1 MTVADGSRNGSELDN
16 RLTLW
21 DEALVRANRAT
32 GRVQLIQVVWVYE
45 HPVDMDAVR
54 RFHRNFGYGMAGRR
68 VERSPLPFG
77 RYRWVSALGPAA
89 PLHINTE
96 PLPRDEIGDWADRW
110 AQVPVDPENGPGW
123 QMAVQTFSDGV
134 TAISVVG
141 SHCLGDGV
149 AALLAVGTA
158 ATGANI
164 DIGYPPP
171 LSRRT
176 GRAIAQ
182 DLRDTVRGLPE
193 IGRAARKAV
202 KVLRAGANDG
212 QQAASKPARPP
223 VANPDELVIVPAITA
238 YVDLAEWDARAEA
251 LGGNGYSLLAA
262 ISAKLGERMGRRN
275 PDGNIS
281 MLIAISD
288 RDFESDFRANAMTLV
303 NAKVNPENVTT
314 DLSTTRATLK
324 SALKSAKDQPDEIL
338 ELMPLTPLVPKRL
351 VKKVADMMVGSDD
364 MPVVCSN
371 MGDLPPVLTSVDGT
385 EAEYTSFHGVDQA
398 IPRGELE
405 DGDGQLVLV
414 SGRISGKIIIGIVAY
429 QSGAENS
436 KSRLRELT
444 AQTLAEF
451 DLTGVFV

>member
-1 MTVADGSRNGSELDN
+1 MEFTNGEAVGN
-16 RLTLW
+16 QLTLW

-32 GRVQLIQVVWVYE
+32 GRVQLIKVVWVYE

-89 PLHINTE
+89 ALHINTD
-96 PLPRDEIGDWADRW
+96 PLPREQISDWADQW
-110 AQVPVDPENGPGW
+110 AQVPIDPETGPGW
-123 QMAVQTFSDGV
+123 QMAVQSFSEGV

-158 ATGANI
+158 VAGANI

-176 GRAIAQ
+176 GRAIAA
-182 DLRDTVRGLPE
+182 DLRETIRGLPE

-202 KVLRAGANDG
+202 KVLRAGGEEA
-212 QQAASKPARPP
+212 AASPKPARPP
-223 VANPDELVIVPAITA
+223 VANPDELVIVPAITT
-238 YVDLAEWDARAEA
+238 YVDLAEWDARAAA

-275 PDGNIS
+275 ADGNVS
-281 MLIAISD
+281 LLIAISD
-288 RDFESDFRANAMTLV
+288 RTAETDVRANAMTLV
-303 NAKVNPENVTT
+303 NAKVDPTEVTK
-314 DLSTTRATLK
+314 DLSVTRTTLR

-338 ELMPLTPLVPKRL
+338 ELMPLVPLVPKRL
-351 VKKVADMMVGSDD
+351 VKKVADMMIASDD

-385 EAEYTSFHGVDQA
+385 EAEYTSFYGVDQA
-398 IPRGELE
+398 TPRGELE
-405 DGDGQLVLV
+405 QGDGQLVVV

-429 QSGAENS
+429 QSGAENT
-436 KSRLRELT
+436 KTRLREMT
-444 AQTLAEF
+444 ADTLAEF

>member
-1 MTVADGSRNGSELDN
+1 MGNQ
-16 RLTLW
+16 LTLW

-32 GRVQLIQVVWVYE
+32 GRVQLIKVVWVYE

-89 PLHINTE
+89 ALHINTD
-96 PLPRDEIGDWADRW
+96 PLPREQISDWADQW
-110 AQVPVDPENGPGW
+110 AQVPIDPETGPGW
-123 QMAVQTFSDGV
+123 QMAVQSFSEGV

-158 ATGANI
+158 VAGANI

-176 GRAIAQ
+176 GRAIAA
-182 DLRDTVRGLPE
+182 DLRETIRGLPE

-202 KVLRAGANDG
+202 KVLRAGGEEA
-212 QQAASKPARPP
+212 AASPKPARPP
-223 VANPDELVIVPAITA
+223 VANPDELVIVPAITT
-238 YVDLAEWDARAEA
+238 YVDLAEWDARAAA

-275 PDGNIS
+275 ADGNVS
-281 MLIAISD
+281 LLIAISD
-288 RDFESDFRANAMTLV
+288 RTAETDVRANAMTLV
-303 NAKVNPENVTT
+303 NAKVDPTEVTK
-314 DLSTTRATLK
+314 DLSVTRTTLR

-338 ELMPLTPLVPKRL
+338 ELMPLVPLVPKRL
-351 VKKVADMMVGSDD
+351 VKKVADMMIASDD

-385 EAEYTSFHGVDQA
+385 EAEYTSFYGVDQA
-398 IPRGELE
+398 TPRGELE
-405 DGDGQLVLV
+405 QGDGQLVVV

-429 QSGAENS
+429 QSGAENT
-436 KSRLRELT
+436 KTRLREMT
-444 AQTLAEF
+444 ADTLAEF

>member
-1 MTVADGSRNGSELDN
+1 MEFTNGTAEGN

-89 PLHINTE
+89 PLRVNTD
-96 PLPRDEIGDWADRW
+96 PLPREQISDWAEQW
-110 AQVPVDPENGPGW
+110 AQVPIDPENGPGW
-123 QMAVQTFSDGV
+123 QMAVQAFTEGV

-158 ATGANI
+158 VAGANI

-171 LSRRT
+171 LSRPT
-176 GRAIAQ
+176 ARAIAA
-182 DLRDTVRGLPE
+182 DLRETIRGLPE

-202 KVLRAGANDG
+202 TVLRAGG
-212 QQAASKPARPP
+212 QQAAANPKPARPP
-223 VANPDELVIVPAITA
+223 VANPDELVIVPAITT
-238 YVDLAEWDARAEA
+238 YVDLAEWDARAAA
-251 LGGNGYSLLAA
+251 LGGNGYSMLAA
-262 ISAKLGERMGRRN
+262 VSAKLGERMGRRN
-275 PDGNIS
+275 PDGNVS
-281 MLIAISD
+281 LLIAISD
-288 RDFESDFRANAMTLV
+288 RTSETDIRANAMTLV
-303 NAKVNPENVTT
+303 NAKVDPSNVTT
-314 DLSTTRATLK
+314 DLSGTRAILRN
-324 SALKSAKDQPDEIL
+324 ALKSAKDQPDEIL

-351 VKKVADMMVGSDD
+351 VKKVADMMIASDD

-371 MGDLPPVLTSVDGT
+371 MGDLPPMLTSVDGT
-385 EAEYTSFHGVDQA
+385 EAEYTSFYGVDQA
-398 IPRGELE
+398 TPRAELE
-405 DGDGQLVLV
+405 HGDGQLVVV

-436 KSRLRELT
+436 KTRLREL
-444 AQTLAEF
+444 AAETLAEF

>member
-1 MTVADGSRNGSELDN
+1 MEFTNGDAVGN

-32 GRVQLIQVVWVYE
+32 GRVQLIKVVWVYE

-54 RFHRNFGYGMAGRR
+54 QFHRNFGYGMAGRR

-89 PLHINTE
+89 PLHINTD
-96 PLPRDEIGDWADRW
+96 PLPREQISDWADQW
-110 AQVPVDPENGPGW
+110 AQVPIDPETGPGW
-123 QMAVQTFSDGV
+123 QMAVQSFTEGV

-158 ATGANI
+158 VAGANI

-176 GRAIAQ
+176 GRAIAA
-182 DLRDTVRGLPE
+182 DLRETVRGLPE

-202 KVLRAGANDG
+202 KVLRAGG
-212 QQAASKPARPP
+212 QDAAATPKPVRPP
-223 VANPDELVIVPAITA
+223 VANPDERVIVPAITT
-238 YVDLAEWDARAEA
+238 YVDLAEWDARAAA

-275 PDGNIS
+275 PDGNVS
-281 MLIAISD
+281 LLIAISD
-288 RDFESDFRANAMTLV
+288 RTSETDVRANAMTLV
-303 NAKVNPENVTT
+303 NAKVDPTDVTK
-314 DLSTTRATLK
+314 DLSATRVILRN
-324 SALKSAKDQPDEIL
+324 ALKSAKDQPDEIL

-351 VKKVADMMVGSDD
+351 VKKVADMMIASDD

-385 EAEYTSFHGVDQA
+385 EAEYTSFYGIDQA
-398 IPRGELE
+398 TPRGELE
-405 DGDGQLVLV
+405 QGDGQLVVV

-429 QSGAENS
+429 QSGAENT
-436 KSRLRELT
+436 KTRLRELT
-444 AQTLAEF
+444 AETLAEF

>member
-1 MTVADGSRNGSELDN
+1 LEFTNGDAVGN
-16 RLTLW
+16 QLTLW

-32 GRVQLIQVVWVYE
+32 GRVQLIKVVWVYE

-89 PLHINTE
+89 PLHINTD
-96 PLPRDEIGDWADRW
+96 PLPREQISDWADQW
-110 AQVPVDPENGPGW
+110 AQVPIDPETGPGW
-123 QMAVQTFSDGV
+123 QMAVQSFTEGV

-158 ATGANI
+158 VAGANI

-176 GRAIAQ
+176 GRAVAA
-182 DLRDTVRGLPE
+182 DLRQTIRGLPE

-202 KVLRAGANDG
+202 KVLRAGG
-212 QQAASKPARPP
+212 EEAAVAAKPARPP
-223 VANPDELVIVPAITA
+223 VGNPDELVIVPAITT
-238 YVDLAEWDARAEA
+238 YVDLAEWDARAAA

-275 PDGNIS
+275 PDGNVS
-281 MLIAISD
+281 LLIAISD
-288 RDFESDFRANAMTLV
+288 RTSETDIRANAMTLV
-303 NAKVNPENVTT
+303 NAKVDPAEVTD
-314 DLSTTRATLK
+314 DLSATRTILRN
-324 SALKSAKDQPDEIL
+324 ALKSAKDQPDEIL
-338 ELMPLTPLVPKRL
+338 ELMPLVPLVPKRL
-351 VKKVADMMVGSDD
+351 VKKVADMMIASDD

-385 EAEYTSFHGVDQA
+385 EAEYTSFYGVDQA
-398 IPRGELE
+398 TPRGELE
-405 DGDGQLVLV
+405 QGDGQLVVV

-429 QSGAENS
+429 QSGAENT
-436 KSRLRELT
+436 KTRLRELT
-444 AQTLAEF
+444 AETLAEF

>member
-1 MTVADGSRNGSELDN
+1 LIFTNGTAVGN
-16 RLTLW
+16 QLTLW

-45 HPVDMDAVR
+45 HPVDMDVVR
-54 RFHRNFGYGMAGRR
+54 QFHRNFGYGMAGRR

-89 PLHINTE
+89 PLQINTE
-96 PLPRDEIGDWADRW
+96 PLPRGQISDWADAW
-110 AQVPVDPENGPGW
+110 AQVPIDPENGPGW
-123 QMAVQTFSDGV
+123 QMAVQSFSDGV

-158 ATGANI
+158 VAGANI

-171 LSRRT
+171 LSRRPA
-176 GRAIAQ
+176 RAIAA

-193 IGRAARKAV
+193 ILRAGRKAV
-202 KVLRAGANDG
+202 KVLRGGEEN
-212 QQAASKPARPP
+212 AAQPAKPVRPP
-223 VANPDELVIVPAITA
+223 VANPEELVIVPAITT
-238 YVDLAEWDARAEA
+238 YVDLAEWDVRAEA
-251 LGGNGYSLLAA
+251 LGGNGYSMLAG

-275 PDGNIS
+275 ADGNIS
-281 MLIAISD
+281 LLIAISD
-288 RDFESDFRANAMTLV
+288 RTAETDVRANAMTLV
-303 NAKVNPENVTT
+303 NVKVDPTDLT
-314 DLSTTRATLK
+314 KDLSTTRSILRN
-324 SALKSAKDQPDEIL
+324 ALKSAKDQPDEIL

-385 EAEYTSFHGVDQA
+385 EAEYTAFYGVDQA
-398 IPRGELE
+398 TPRGELE
-405 DGDGQLVLV
+405 HGDGQLVVV

-436 KSRLRELT
+436 KARLRELT
-444 AQTLAEF
+444 AETLAEF

>member
-1 MTVADGSRNGSELDN
+1 MQFTNGDAVGN

-32 GRVQLIQVVWVYE
+32 GRVQLIKCLWVYE

-54 RFHRNFGYGMAGRR
+54 RFHRNFGYGCAGRR

-89 PLHINTE
+89 PLYVNTD
-96 PLPRDEIGDWADRW
+96 PLPREQISDWADQW
-110 AQVPVDPENGPGW
+110 AQVPIDPETGPGW
-123 QMAVQTFSDGV
+123 QMAVQSFSDGV
-134 TAISVVG
+134 TAICLVG

-158 ATGANI
+158 AAGANI

-176 GRAIAQ
+176 GRAIAA
-182 DLRDTVRGLPE
+182 DLRETIRGLPE

-202 KVLRAGANDG
+202 KVLRAGD
-212 QQAASKPARPP
+212 QQAATNPKPVRPP
-223 VANPDELVIVPAITA
+223 VADPDELVIVPAITT

-262 ISAKLGERMGRRN
+262 VSAKLGERMGRRN
-275 PDGNIS
+275 PDGNVS
-281 MLIAISD
+281 LLIAISD
-288 RDFESDFRANAMTLV
+288 RTSETDVRANAMTLV
-303 NAKVNPENVTT
+303 NAKVDPTDVTK
-314 DLSTTRATLK
+314 DLSATRSILRT
-324 SALKSAKDQPDEIL
+324 ALKSAKDQPDEIL

-351 VKKVADMMVGSDD
+351 VKKVADMMIASDD

-385 EAEYTSFHGVDQA
+385 EAEYTSFYGVDQA
-398 IPRGELE
+398 TPRGELE
-405 DGDGQLVLV
+405 HSDGQLVVV

-429 QSGAENS
+429 QSGAENT
-436 KSRLRELT
+436 KTRLRELT
-444 AQTLAEF
+444 AETLAEF

>member
-1 MTVADGSRNGSELDN
+1 LQFTNGDAVGN

-32 GRVQLIQVVWVYE
+32 GRVQLIKCLWVYE

-54 RFHRNFGYGMAGRR
+54 RFHRNFGYGCAGRR
-68 VERSPLPFG
+68 VERSPRPFG

-89 PLHINTE
+89 PLYVNTD
-96 PLPRDEIGDWADRW
+96 PLPREQISDWADQW
-110 AQVPVDPENGPGW
+110 AQVPIDPETGPGW
-123 QMAVQTFSDGV
+123 QMAVQSFSDGV
-134 TAISVVG
+134 TAICLVG

-158 ATGANI
+158 AAGANI

-176 GRAIAQ
+176 GRAIAA
-182 DLRDTVRGLPE
+182 DLRETIRGLPE

-202 KVLRAGANDG
+202 KVLRAGD
-212 QQAASKPARPP
+212 QQAATNPKPVRPP
-223 VANPDELVIVPAITA
+223 VADPDELVIVPAITT

-262 ISAKLGERMGRRN
+262 VSAKLGERMGRRN
-275 PDGNIS
+275 PDGNVS
-281 MLIAISD
+281 LLIAISD
-288 RDFESDFRANAMTLV
+288 RTSETDVRANAMTLV
-303 NAKVNPENVTT
+303 NAKVDPTDVTK
-314 DLSTTRATLK
+314 DLSATRSTLRT
-324 SALKSAKDQPDEIL
+324 ALKSAKDQPDEIL

-351 VKKVADMMVGSDD
+351 VKKVADMMIASDD

-385 EAEYTSFHGVDQA
+385 EAEYTSFYGVDQA
-398 IPRGELE
+398 TPRGELE
-405 DGDGQLVLV
+405 HGDGQLVVV

-429 QSGAENS
+429 QSGAENT
-436 KSRLRELT
+436 KTRLRELT
-444 AQTLAEF
+444 AETLAEF

>member
-1 MTVADGSRNGSELDN
+1 MEFTNGTAEGN

-32 GRVQLIQVVWVYE
+32 GRVQMIQVVWVYE
-45 HPVDMDAVR
+45 HPVNMDQVR

-89 PLHINTE
+89 PLHINTD
-96 PLPRDEIGDWADRW
+96 PLPREQISDWADRW
-110 AQVPVDPENGPGW
+110 AQVTVDPEDGPGW
-123 QMAVQTFSDGV
+123 QMAVQSFTDGV

-158 ATGANI
+158 VAGANI

-176 GRAIAQ
+176 GRAIIE
-182 DLRDTVRGLPE
+182 DLRETVRELPT
-193 IGRAARKAV
+193 IARAARKAV
-202 KVLRAGANDG
+202 KVLRAGG
-212 QQAASKPARPP
+212 EAAGAAAKPVRPP
-223 VANPDELVIVPAITA
+223 VADPDELVIVPAITT

-275 PDGNIS
+275 ADGKMS
-281 MLIAISD
+281 LLIAISD
-288 RDFESDFRANAMTLV
+288 RTSETDVRANAMTLV
-303 NAKVNPENVTT
+303 NAKVDPTEVTK
-314 DLSTTRATLK
+314 DLSVTRGILRE
-324 SALKSAKDQPDEIL
+324 ALKSAKDQPDEIL

-351 VKKVADMMVGSDD
+351 VKKVADMMIASDD

-371 MGDLPPVLTSVDGT
+371 MGDLPPVLTCPDGT
-385 EAEYTSFHGVDQA
+385 EAEYTAFYGVDQA
-398 IPRGELE
+398 TPRGELE
-405 DGDGQLVLV
+405 HGDGQLVVV
-414 SGRISGKIIIGIVAY
+414 SGRINGKIIIGIVAY

-436 KSRLRELT
+436 KARLRDLT

>member
-1 MTVADGSRNGSELDN
+1 LEFTNGTAEGN

-32 GRVQLIQVVWVYE
+32 GRVQMIQVVWVYE
-45 HPVDMDAVR
+45 HPVNMDQVR

-89 PLHINTE
+89 PLHINTD
-96 PLPRDEIGDWADRW
+96 PLPREQISDWADRW
-110 AQVPVDPENGPGW
+110 AQVTVDPEDGPGW
-123 QMAVQTFSDGV
+123 QMAVQSFTDGV

-158 ATGANI
+158 VAGANI

-176 GRAIAQ
+176 GRAILE
-182 DLRDTVRGLPE
+182 DLRETVRELPT
-193 IGRAARKAV
+193 IARAARKAV
-202 KVLRAGANDG
+202 KVLRAGG
-212 QQAASKPARPP
+212 EAAAAPAKPVRPP
-223 VANPDELVIVPAITA
+223 VADPDELVIVPAIAT

-275 PDGNIS
+275 ADGNVS
-281 MLIAISD
+281 LLIAISD
-288 RDFESDFRANAMTLV
+288 RTSETDVRANAMTLV
-303 NAKVNPENVTT
+303 NAKVDPTEVTK
-314 DLSTTRATLK
+314 DLSATRGILRE
-324 SALKSAKDQPDEIL
+324 ALKSAKDQPDEIL

-351 VKKVADMMVGSDD
+351 VKKVADMMIASDD

-371 MGDLPPVLTSVDGT
+371 MGDLPPVLTCPDGT
-385 EAEYTSFHGVDQA
+385 EAEYTAFYGVDQA
-398 IPRGELE
+398 TPRGELE
-405 DGDGQLVLV
+405 HGDGQLVVV

-436 KSRLRELT
+436 KARLRDLT

>member
-1 MTVADGSRNGSELDN
+1 MEFTNGDAEGN

-32 GRVQLIQVVWVYE
+32 GRVQMIQVVWVYE
-45 HPVDMDAVR
+45 HPVNMDEVR

-89 PLHINTE
+89 PLHINTD
-96 PLPRDEIGDWADRW
+96 PLPREQISDWADQW
-110 AQVPVDPENGPGW
+110 AQVPIDPETGPGW
-123 QMAVQTFSDGV
+123 QMAVQSFTDGV

-158 ATGANI
+158 VAGANV

-176 GRAIAQ
+176 GRAIVE
-182 DLRDTVRGLPE
+182 DLRETVRELPT
-193 IGRAARKAV
+193 IARAARKAV
-202 KVLRAGANDG
+202 KVLRAGG
-212 QQAASKPARPP
+212 QDPAAAPKPVRPP
-223 VANPDELVIVPAITA
+223 VADPDELVIVPAITT

-275 PDGNIS
+275 ADGNVS
-281 MLIAISD
+281 LLIAISD
-288 RDFESDFRANAMTLV
+288 RTAETDVRANAMTLV
-303 NAKVNPENVTT
+303 NAKVDPAEVTK
-314 DLSTTRATLK
+314 DLSATRAILRN
-324 SALKSAKDQPDEIL
+324 ALKSAKDQPDEIL

-351 VKKVADMMVGSDD
+351 VKKVADMMIASDD

-371 MGDLPPVLTSVDGT
+371 MGDLPPVLTCVDGT
-385 EAEYTSFHGVDQA
+385 EAEYTAFYGVDQA
-398 IPRGELE
+398 TPRRELE
-405 DGDGQLVLV
+405 HGDGQLVVV

-436 KSRLRELT
+436 KARLRELT
-444 AQTLAEF
+444 AKTLAEF

>member
-1 MTVADGSRNGSELDN
+1 MEFTNGDAAGN

-45 HPVDMDAVR
+45 HPVNMDEVR

-89 PLHINTE
+89 PLHINTD
-96 PLPRDEIGDWADRW
+96 PLPRDQVSDWADQW
-110 AQVPVDPENGPGW
+110 AQVPIDPETGPGW
-123 QMAVQTFSDGV
+123 QMAVQSFTDGV

-149 AALLAVGTA
+149 GALMTVATA
-158 ATGANI
+158 AAGANI

-171 LSRRT
+171 LSRRPV
-176 GRAIAQ
+176 RAVAE
-182 DLRDTVRGLPE
+182 DLRETIKSLPE
-193 IGRAARKAV
+193 MARAARKAA
-202 KVLRAGANDG
+202 KVLRAGGAEAEKSV
-212 QQAASKPARPP
+212 QPKASRT
-223 VANPDELVIVPAITA
+223 VENPDELVIVPRITA
-238 YVDLAEWDARAEA
+238 YVDLAEWDARAA
-251 LGGNGYSLLAA
+251 SLGGNGYSMLAA

-281 MLIAISD
+281 LLIAISD
-288 RDFESDFRANAMTLV
+288 RTSETDIRANAMTLV
-303 NAKVNPENVTT
+303 NAKVDPTEMTK
-314 DLSTTRATLK
+314 DLGGTRTILRD
-324 SALKSAKDQPDEIL
+324 ALKSAKDQPNEIL

-351 VKKVADMMVGSDD
+351 VKKVADMMIAADD

-385 EAEYTSFHGVDQA
+385 EAEYTSFYGVDQA
-398 IPRGELE
+398 TPRAELE
-405 DGDGQLVLV
+405 HGDGQLVVV

-444 AQTLAEF
+444 AETLAEF

>member
-1 MTVADGSRNGSELDN
+1 MEFTNGTAEGN

-89 PLHINTE
+89 PLRVNTD
-96 PLPRDEIGDWADRW
+96 PLPREQISDWAEQW
-110 AQVPVDPENGPGW
+110 AQVPIDPENGPGW
-123 QMAVQTFSDGV
+123 QMAVQAFTEGV

-158 ATGANI
+158 VAGANI

-171 LSRRT
+171 LSRPT
-176 GRAIAQ
+176 ARAIAA
-182 DLRDTVRGLPE
+182 DLRETIRGLPE

-202 KVLRAGANDG
+202 TVLRAGG
-212 QQAASKPARPP
+212 EQAAATAKPARPP
-223 VANPDELVIVPAITA
+223 VTNPDELVIVPAITT
-238 YVDLAEWDARAEA
+238 YVDLAEWDARAAA
-251 LGGNGYSLLAA
+251 LGGNGYSMLAA
-262 ISAKLGERMGRRN
+262 VSAKLGERMGRRN
-275 PDGNIS
+275 PDGNVS
-281 MLIAISD
+281 LLIAISD
-288 RDFESDFRANAMTLV
+288 RTSETDIRANAMTLV
-303 NAKVNPENVTT
+303 NAKVDPSNVTT
-314 DLSTTRATLK
+314 DLSGTRAILRN
-324 SALKSAKDQPDEIL
+324 ALKSAKDQPDEIL

-351 VKKVADMMVGSDD
+351 VKKVADMMIASDD

-371 MGDLPPVLTSVDGT
+371 MGDLPPMLTSVDGT
-385 EAEYTSFHGVDQA
+385 EAEYTSFYGVDQA
-398 IPRGELE
+398 TPRAELE
-405 DGDGQLVLV
+405 HGDGQLVVV

-436 KSRLRELT
+436 KTRLREL
-444 AQTLAEF
+444 AAETLAEF

>member
-1 MTVADGSRNGSELDN
+1 MEFTNGDAVGN
-16 RLTLW
+16 QLTLW

-32 GRVQLIQVVWVYE
+32 GRVQLIKVVWVYE

-89 PLHINTE
+89 PLHINTD
-96 PLPRDEIGDWADRW
+96 PLPREQISDWADQW
-110 AQVPVDPENGPGW
+110 AQVPIDPETGPGW
-123 QMAVQTFSDGV
+123 QMAVQSFSDGV

-158 ATGANI
+158 VAGANI

-171 LSRRT
+171 LSRRS
-176 GRAIAQ
+176 GRAIAA
-182 DLRDTVRGLPE
+182 DLRETIRGLPE

-202 KVLRAGANDG
+202 KVLRAGGEEA
-212 QQAASKPARPP
+212 AASPKPARPP
-223 VANPDELVIVPAITA
+223 VANPDELVIVPAITT
-238 YVDLAEWDARAEA
+238 YVDLAEWDARAAA

-275 PDGNIS
+275 ADGNVS
-281 MLIAISD
+281 LLIAISD
-288 RDFESDFRANAMTLV
+288 RTSETDIRANAMTLV
-303 NAKVNPENVTT
+303 NAKVDPAEVTK
-314 DLSTTRATLK
+314 DLSVTRTILRN
-324 SALKSAKDQPDEIL
+324 ALKSAKDQPDEIL
-338 ELMPLTPLVPKRL
+338 ELMPLVPLVPKRL
-351 VKKVADMMVGSDD
+351 VKKVADMMIASDD

-385 EAEYTSFHGVDQA
+385 EAEYTSFYGVDQA
-398 IPRGELE
+398 TPRGELE
-405 DGDGQLVLV
+405 QGDGQLVVV

-429 QSGAENS
+429 QSGAENT
-436 KSRLRELT
+436 KTRLRELT
-444 AQTLAEF
+444 AETLAEF

>member
-1 MTVADGSRNGSELDN
+1 MEFTNGDAVGN
-16 RLTLW
+16 QLTLW

-32 GRVQLIQVVWVYE
+32 GRVQLIKCLWVYE

-89 PLHINTE
+89 PLHVNTD
-96 PLPRDEIGDWADRW
+96 PLPREQISDWADQW
-110 AQVPVDPENGPGW
+110 AQVPIDPETGPGW
-123 QMAVQTFSDGV
+123 QMAVQSFSDGV
-134 TAISVVG
+134 TAICLVG

-158 ATGANI
+158 VAGANI

-176 GRAIAQ
+176 GRAIAV
-182 DLRDTVRGLPE
+182 DLRETIRGLPE

-202 KVLRAGANDG
+202 KVLRAGG
-212 QQAASKPARPP
+212 QEAAAAPKPQRPP
-223 VANPDELVIVPAITA
+223 VANPDELVIVPAITT

-275 PDGNIS
+275 PDGNVS
-281 MLIAISD
+281 LLIAISD
-288 RDFESDFRANAMTLV
+288 RTSETDIRANAMTLV
-303 NAKVNPENVTT
+303 NAKVDPTDVTK
-314 DLSTTRATLK
+314 DLSATRAILRT
-324 SALKSAKDQPDEIL
+324 ALKSAKDQPDEIL

-351 VKKVADMMVGSDD
+351 VKKVADMMIASDD

-371 MGDLPPVLTSVDGT
+371 MGDLPPMLTSVDGT
-385 EAEYTSFHGVDQA
+385 EAEYTSFYGVDQA
-398 IPRGELE
+398 TPRGELE
-405 DGDGQLVLV
+405 HGDGQLVVV

-429 QSGAENS
+429 QSGAENT
-436 KSRLRELT
+436 KARLREL
-444 AQTLAEF
+444 AAETLAEF

>member
-1 MTVADGSRNGSELDN
+1 MEFTNGTAEGN

-32 GRVQLIQVVWVYE
+32 GRVQMIQVVWVYE
-45 HPVDMDAVR
+45 HPVNMDQVR

-89 PLHINTE
+89 PLHINTD
-96 PLPRDEIGDWADRW
+96 PLPREQISDWADRW
-110 AQVPVDPENGPGW
+110 AQVTVDPEDGPGW
-123 QMAVQTFSDGV
+123 QMAVQSFTDGV

-158 ATGANI
+158 VAGANI

-176 GRAIAQ
+176 GRAILE
-182 DLRDTVRGLPE
+182 DLRETVRELPT
-193 IGRAARKAV
+193 IARAARKAV
-202 KVLRAGANDG
+202 KVLRAGG
-212 QQAASKPARPP
+212 EAAAAPAKPVRPP
-223 VANPDELVIVPAITA
+223 VADPDELVIVPAITT

-275 PDGNIS
+275 ADGNVS
-281 MLIAISD
+281 LLIAISD
-288 RDFESDFRANAMTLV
+288 RTSETDVRANAMTLV
-303 NAKVNPENVTT
+303 NAKVDPTEVTK
-314 DLSTTRATLK
+314 DLSATRGILRE
-324 SALKSAKDQPDEIL
+324 ALKSAKDQPDEIL

-351 VKKVADMMVGSDD
+351 VKKVADMMIASDD

-371 MGDLPPVLTSVDGT
+371 MGDLPPVLTCPDGT
-385 EAEYTSFHGVDQA
+385 EAEYTAFYGVDQA
-398 IPRGELE
+398 TPRGELE
-405 DGDGQLVLV
+405 HGDGQLVVV

-436 KSRLRELT
+436 KARLRDLT

>member
-1 MTVADGSRNGSELDN
+1 MIFTNGTAVGN
-16 RLTLW
+16 QLTLW

-45 HPVDMDAVR
+45 HPVNMDVVR
-54 RFHRNFGYGMAGRR
+54 QFHRNFGYGMAGRR

-77 RYRWVSALGPAA
+77 RYRWVSSLGPAA

-96 PLPRDEIGDWADRW
+96 QLPREQISDWADGW
-110 AQVPVDPENGPGW
+110 AQMPINPETGPGW
-123 QMAVQTFSDGV
+123 QMAVQSFSDGV
-134 TAISVVG
+134 TAISVIG

-158 ATGANI
+158 VAGANI

-176 GRAIAQ
+176 GRAIAA
-182 DLRDTVRGLPE
+182 DLRETVRGLPE
-193 IGRAARKAV
+193 IARAARKAV
-202 KVLRAGANDG
+202 KVLRAGG
-212 QQAASKPARPP
+212 QEAAAAAKPERPP
-223 VANPDELVIVPAITA
+223 VDNPDELVIVPGITT
-238 YVDLAEWDARAEA
+238 YVDLSEWDARAAA

-275 PDGNIS
+275 ADGNIS

-288 RDFESDFRANAMTLV
+288 RTAETDVRANAMTLV
-303 NAKVNPENVTT
+303 NAKVDPTDVTN
-314 DLSTTRATLK
+314 DLSVTRTVLRE
-324 SALKSAKDQPDEIL
+324 ALKAAKDQPDEIL
-338 ELMPLTPLVPKRL
+338 DLMPLTPLVPKRL
-351 VKKVADMMVGSDD
+351 VRKVADMMVGSDD

-385 EAEYTSFHGVDQA
+385 EAEYTSFYGVDQA
-398 IPRGELE
+398 TPRGELE
-405 DGDGQLVLV
+405 HGDGQLVVV

-436 KSRLRELT
+436 KTRLREL
-444 AQTLAEF
+444 AAETLAEF

>member
-1 MTVADGSRNGSELDN
+1 MEFTNGDAVGN
-16 RLTLW
+16 QLTLW

-32 GRVQLIQVVWVYE
+32 GRVQLIKVVWVYE

-89 PLHINTE
+89 PLHINTD
-96 PLPRDEIGDWADRW
+96 PLPREQISDWADQW
-110 AQVPVDPENGPGW
+110 AQVPIDPETGPGW
-123 QMAVQTFSDGV
+123 QMAVQSFSEGV

-158 ATGANI
+158 VAGANI

-171 LSRRT
+171 LSRRS
-176 GRAIAQ
+176 GRAIAA
-182 DLRDTVRGLPE
+182 DLRETIRGLPE

-202 KVLRAGANDG
+202 KVLRAGG
-212 QQAASKPARPP
+212 EEAATSPKPARPP
-223 VANPDELVIVPAITA
+223 VANPDELVIVPAITT
-238 YVDLAEWDARAEA
+238 YVDLAEWDARAAA

-275 PDGNIS
+275 ADGNVS
-281 MLIAISD
+281 LLIAISD
-288 RDFESDFRANAMTLV
+288 RTSETDIRANAMTLV
-303 NAKVNPENVTT
+303 NAKVDPAEVTK
-314 DLSTTRATLK
+314 DLSVTRTILRN
-324 SALKSAKDQPDEIL
+324 ALKSAKDQPDEIL
-338 ELMPLTPLVPKRL
+338 ELMPLVPLVPKRL
-351 VKKVADMMVGSDD
+351 VKKVADMMIASDD

-385 EAEYTSFHGVDQA
+385 EAEYTSFYGVDQA
-398 IPRGELE
+398 TPRGELE
-405 DGDGQLVLV
+405 QGDGQLVVV

-429 QSGAENS
+429 QSGAENT
-436 KSRLRELT
+436 KTRLRELT
-444 AQTLAEF
+444 AETLAEF

>member
-1 MTVADGSRNGSELDN
+1 MEFTNGTAEGN

-89 PLHINTE
+89 PLRVNTD
-96 PLPRDEIGDWADRW
+96 PLPREQISDWAEQW
-110 AQVPVDPENGPGW
+110 AQVPIDPENGPGW
-123 QMAVQTFSDGV
+123 QMAVQAFTDGV

-158 ATGANI
+158 VAGANI

-171 LSRRT
+171 LSRPT
-176 GRAIAQ
+176 ARAIAA
-182 DLRDTVRGLPE
+182 DLRETIRGLPE

-202 KVLRAGANDG
+202 TVLRAGG
-212 QQAASKPARPP
+212 QQAAATAKPARPP
-223 VANPDELVIVPAITA
+223 VANPDELVIVPAITT
-238 YVDLAEWDARAEA
+238 YVDLAEWDARAAA
-251 LGGNGYSLLAA
+251 LGGNGYSMLAA
-262 ISAKLGERMGRRN
+262 VSAKLGERMGRRN
-275 PDGNIS
+275 PDGNVS
-281 MLIAISD
+281 LLIAISD
-288 RDFESDFRANAMTLV
+288 RTSETDIRANAMTLV
-303 NAKVNPENVTT
+303 NAKVDPSNVTT
-314 DLSTTRATLK
+314 DLSGTRAILRN
-324 SALKSAKDQPDEIL
+324 ALKSAKDQPDEIL

-351 VKKVADMMVGSDD
+351 VKKVADMMIASDD

-371 MGDLPPVLTSVDGT
+371 MGDLPPMLTSVDGT
-385 EAEYTSFHGVDQA
+385 EAEYTSFYGVDQA
-398 IPRGELE
+398 TPRAELE
-405 DGDGQLVLV
+405 HGDGQLVVV

-436 KSRLRELT
+436 KTRLREL
-444 AQTLAEF
+444 AAETLAEF

>member
-1 MTVADGSRNGSELDN
+1 MEFTNGTAEGN

-32 GRVQLIQVVWVYE
+32 GRVQLIKCLWIYE

-89 PLHINTE
+89 PLHINTD
-96 PLPRDEIGDWADRW
+96 PLPREQISDWADRF
-110 AQVPVDPENGPGW
+110 AQVPIDPETGPGW
-123 QMAVQTFSDGV
+123 QMAVQAFSEGV
-134 TAISVVG
+134 TAICLVG

-158 ATGANI
+158 AAGANI

-171 LSRRT
+171 LSRPT
-176 GRAIAQ
+176 ARAIAA
-182 DLRDTVRGLPE
+182 DLRETIRGLPE

-202 KVLRAGANDG
+202 TVLRAGG
-212 QQAASKPARPP
+212 QQAAANPKPARPP
-223 VANPDELVIVPAITA
+223 VANPDELVIVPAITT
-238 YVDLAEWDARAEA
+238 YVDLAEWDARAAA
-251 LGGNGYSLLAA
+251 LGGNGYSMLAA
-262 ISAKLGERMGRRN
+262 VSAKLGERMGRRN
-275 PDGNIS
+275 PDGNVS
-281 MLIAISD
+281 LLIAISD
-288 RDFESDFRANAMTLV
+288 RTSETDIRANAMTLV
-303 NAKVNPENVTT
+303 NAKVDPSNVTT
-314 DLSTTRATLK
+314 DLSGTRAILRN
-324 SALKSAKDQPDEIL
+324 ALKAAKDQPDEIL

-351 VKKVADMMVGSDD
+351 VKKVADMMIASDD

-371 MGDLPPVLTSVDGT
+371 MGDLPPMLTSVDGT
-385 EAEYTSFHGVDQA
+385 EAEYTSFYGVDQA
-398 IPRGELE
+398 TPRAELE
-405 DGDGQLVLV
+405 HGDGQLVVV

-436 KSRLRELT
+436 KTRLREL
-444 AQTLAEF
+444 AAETLAEF

>member
-1 MTVADGSRNGSELDN
+1 MEFTNGTAEGN

-32 GRVQLIQVVWVYE
+32 GRVQMIQVVWVYE
-45 HPVDMDAVR
+45 HPVNMDQVR

-89 PLHINTE
+89 PLHINTD
-96 PLPRDEIGDWADRW
+96 PLPREQISDWADRW
-110 AQVPVDPENGPGW
+110 AQVTVDPEDGPGW
-123 QMAVQTFSDGV
+123 QMAVQSFTDGV

-158 ATGANI
+158 VAGANI

-176 GRAIAQ
+176 GRAILE
-182 DLRDTVRGLPE
+182 DLRETVRELPT
-193 IGRAARKAV
+193 IARAARKAV
-202 KVLRAGANDG
+202 KVLRAGG
-212 QQAASKPARPP
+212 EAAAAPAKPVRPP
-223 VANPDELVIVPAITA
+223 VADPDELVIVPAIAT

-275 PDGNIS
+275 ADGNVS
-281 MLIAISD
+281 LLIAISD
-288 RDFESDFRANAMTLV
+288 RTSETDVRANAMTLV
-303 NAKVNPENVTT
+303 NAKVDPTEVTK
-314 DLSTTRATLK
+314 DLSATRGILRE
-324 SALKSAKDQPDEIL
+324 ALKSAKDQPDEIL

-351 VKKVADMMVGSDD
+351 VKKVADMMIASDD

-371 MGDLPPVLTSVDGT
+371 MGDLPPVLTCPDGT
-385 EAEYTSFHGVDQA
+385 EAEYTAFYGVDQA
-398 IPRGELE
+398 TPRGELE
-405 DGDGQLVLV
+405 HGDGQLVVV

-436 KSRLRELT
+436 KARLRDLT

>member
-1 MTVADGSRNGSELDN
+1 MTIDDVGLADN

-32 GRVQLIQVVWVYE
+32 GRVQLIQCVWVYE
-45 HPVDMDAVR
+45 HPVNMDAVQE
-54 RFHRNFGYGMAGRR
+54 FYRNFGYGMAGRR

-89 PLHINTE
+89 PLQVNTD
-96 PLPRDEIGDWADRW
+96 PLPREQVSDWADRF

-123 QMAVQTFSDGV
+123 HMAVQAFDGGV
-134 TAISVVG
+134 TGISVVG

-158 ATGANI
+158 VAGAKV

-171 LSRRT
+171 LSRRR
-176 GRAIAQ
+176 GRAIAA
-182 DLRDTVRGLPE
+182 DLRETLRGLPE

-202 KVLRAGANDG
+202 KVLRGDG
-212 QQAASKPARPP
+212 EPAAAPAEPKTVCA

-238 YVDLAEWDARAEA
+238 YVDLAEWDARAGS
-251 LGGNGYSLLAA
+251 LGGNGYSMLAGF
-262 ISAKLGERMGRRN
+262 SAKLGERMGRRN

-281 MLIAISD
+281 LLIAISD
-288 RDFESDFRANAMTLV
+288 RTSETDVRANAMTLV
-303 NAKVNPENVTT
+303 NAKVDPTEMTT
-314 DLSTTRATLK
+314 DLGPTRNVLRD
-324 SALKSAKDQPDEIL
+324 ALKSAKDQPNEIL
-338 ELMPLTPLVPKRL
+338 DLMPLTPLVPKRL
-351 VKKVADMMVGSDD
+351 VKKVADMMIASDD

-371 MGDLPPVLTSVDGT
+371 MGDLPPVLTTVDGT
-385 EAEYTSFHGVDQA
+385 EAEYTAFYGVDQA
-398 IPRGELE
+398 TPRGELE
-405 DGDGQLVLV
+405 QGDGQLVVV

-436 KSRLRELT
+436 KSRLRDLT
-444 AQTLAEF
+444 AETLAEF
-451 DLTGVFV
+451 DLTAVFV

>member
-1 MTVADGSRNGSELDN
+1 MEFTNGDAAGN

-45 HPVDMDAVR
+45 HPVNMDEVR

-89 PLHINTE
+89 PLHINTD
-96 PLPRDEIGDWADRW
+96 PLPRDQVSDWADRW
-110 AQVPVDPENGPGW
+110 AQVPIDPETGPGW
-123 QMAVQTFSDGV
+123 QMAVQSFTDGV

-149 AALLAVGTA
+149 AALLTVATA
-158 ATGANI
+158 AAGANI

-171 LSRRT
+171 LSRRPA
-176 GRAIAQ
+176 RAVAA
-182 DLRDTVRGLPE
+182 DLRETIKGLPE
-193 IGRAARKAV
+193 TVRAARKAV
-202 KVLRAGANDG
+202 KVLRAGGAE
-212 QQAASKPARPP
+212 AEKSARPKASRA
-223 VANPDELVIVPAITA
+223 VENPDELVIVPAITA
-238 YVDLAEWDARAEA
+238 YVDLAEWDARAA
-251 LGGNGYSLLAA
+251 SLGGNGYSMLAA

-281 MLIAISD
+281 LLIAISD
-288 RDFESDFRANAMTLV
+288 RSSETDIRANAMTLV
-303 NAKVNPENVTT
+303 NAKVDPTEMTK
-314 DLSTTRATLK
+314 DLGPTRTVLRD
-324 SALKSAKDQPDEIL
+324 ALKSAKDQPNEIL

-371 MGDLPPVLTSVDGT
+371 MGDLPAVLTSVDGT
-385 EAEYTSFHGVDQA
+385 EAEYTAFYGVDQA
-398 IPRGELE
+398 TPRGELE
-405 DGDGQLVLV
+405 HGDGQLVVV

-444 AQTLAEF
+444 AETLAEF